1 MKCQPVR
8 EKDRYKYLEHDEIT
22 KLFDGM
28 KNEKWKLLSEF
39 LILSGLLIGEAIALN
54 DDDVDMTNKVIHIT
68 KTYAPAIKA
77 ISSTK
82 TQMSCRDVYMQ
93 PELYDCCHRIK
104 IYIKREQ
111 MIFAYRSDIFIPNV
125 NTGSYI
131 PYNTFEYYVRR
142 NTERLIGRRLTSHA
156 FRHTHVAMLAE
167 NSVSLDTIMRRVGH
181 ADSRTTKDIYMHVT
195 KNMKWQDA
203 QQISIVKIINN

>member
-1 MKCQPVR
+1 
-8 EKDRYKYLEHDEIT
+8 
-22 KLFDGM
+22 
-28 KNEKWKLLSEF
+28 
-39 LILSGLLIGEAIALN
+39 
-54 DDDVDMTNKVIHIT
+54 
-68 KTYAPAIKA
+68 
-77 ISSTK
+77 
-82 TQMSCRDVYMQ
+82 
-93 PELYDCCHRIK
+93 
-104 IYIKREQ
+104 

>member
-39 LILSGLLIGEAIALN
+39 LILSGLRIGEAIALN

-125 NTGSYI
+125 NTSGAGS
-131 PYNTFEYYVRR
+131 
-142 NTERLIGRRLTSHA
+142 RLTHSVIRMWLCWQKTVSPWTRSCA
-156 FRHTHVAMLAE
+156 GSAM
-167 NSVSLDTIMRRVGH
+167 
-181 ADSRTTKDIYMHVT
+181 RTAVPP
-195 KNMKWQDA
+195 
-203 QQISIVKIINN
+203 KIFTCT